1 MKKLSQKEFEEKLNK
16 LYPNHQLEI
25 INYTCSTKPLT
36 VKCKN
41 CGKIN
46 TVSKAVNF
54 LRRTTYCDCQPKL
67 CVNKYI
73 EEINKILSQNKNL
86 ILLSPIKTVSG
97 YLKFKCNKCGHEF
110 ERQANDFVKSKGKCP
125 YCSHRIITTEMYN
138 KFIEEETNGE
148 YSLIS
153 EYINDSTKVLIR
165 HNSCG
170 FIYKIKPTYFKQEG
184 TICPKC
190 KRFNSK
196 GEKAIINYLELYNI
210 SYEREYRFKELA
222 HYPFDFKINFQNQIY
237 LIEFQGEQHYKP
249 KDFFGGENGFKL
261 QQERDKIKKNFCQE
275 HGYNLIEI
283 PYYEI
288 NNIDKYLNFLIIGST
303 TISQESTQ
311 KSVEKENTSIG
322 EDIV

>member
-25 INYTCSTKPLT
+25 VDFTCSTKPLT
-36 VKCKN
+36 VKCKK

-73 EEINKILSQNKNL
+73 EEINKILSQNKDLN
-86 ILLSPIKTVSG
+86 LLSPIKTVSG
-97 YLKFKCNKCGHEF
+97 YLKFKCNKCGYEF
-110 ERQANDFVKSKGKCP
+110 ERQANDFVKSGGKCP
-125 YCSHRIITTEMYN
+125 YCTHRIITTEMYK
-138 KFIEEETNGE
+138 KFIEEETNEE

-153 EYINDSTKVLIR
+153 DYINDFTRVLIR

-190 KRFNSK
+190 KRYNSK
-196 GEKAIINYLELYNI
+196 GEKAIINWLEQYSI
-210 SYEREYRFKELA
+210 PYEREYRFKELA
-222 HYPFDFKINFQNQIY
+222 HYPFDFKVEYDNQIY
-237 LIEFQGEQHYKP
+237 TIEFQGEQHYKP
-249 KDFFGGENGFKL
+249 RKKFGGEEGFIH
-261 QQERDKIKKNFCQE
+261 QQERDKIKKDFCLE
-275 HGYNLIEI
+275 KGYNLIEI
-283 PYYEI
+283 PYYDI
-288 NNIDKYLNFLIIGST
+288 KNIHKYLSIFIGST
-303 TISQESTQ
+303 TISEESTQ
-311 KSVEKENTSIG
+311 KSVETENTNNS

>member
-1 MKKLSQKEFEEKLNK
+1 MKKLTQEEFKEKLDK

-25 INYTCSTKPLT
+25 INFTCSTGPLT
-36 VKCKN
+36 VKCNN

-46 TVSKAVNF
+46 TITKATNF

-73 EEINKILSQNKNL
+73 EKINEILSNNKDL
-86 ILLSPIKTVSG
+86 ILLTQIKTVSG
-97 YLKFKCNKCGHEF
+97 YLKFKCNKCGYEF
-110 ERQANDFVKSKGKCP
+110 ERQANDFIKSGKCP
-125 YCSHRIITTEMYN
+125 YCSHRIITTETYS
-138 KFIEEETNGE
+138 KFIEQKTNGE

-153 EYINDSTKVLIR
+153 EYINDYTRVLIR

-170 FIYKIKPTYFKQEG
+170 FIYRIKPTYFKQEG

-190 KRFNSK
+190 KRFHSK
-196 GEKAIINYLELYNI
+196 GEKAIINYLEKNNI
-210 SYEREYRFKELA
+210 LYEREYRFKELA
-222 HYPFDFKINFQNQIY
+222 SYPFDFKIEYNNLIY
-237 LIEFQGEQHYKP
+237 VIEFQGEQHYKP
-249 KDFFGGENGFKL
+249 KEHFGGQEGLKR
-261 QQERDKIKKNFCQE
+261 QQERDKIKKDFCIQ

-283 PYYEI
+283 PYYDI
-288 NNIDKYLNFLIIGST
+288 NNINKYLNFLIIGST

-311 KSVEKENTSIG
+311 KSVETENTYS